1 MEHCLVGNDPVAKE
15 FGISVDTRMLEIE
28 GRTLNQAP
36 IQHRI
41 KDSRQF
47 GSPIAIKL
55 AMITVNNCIRNQS
68 DVEEKTN
75 ELKKEC
81 SKYQLNIGNIVY
93 KNLNWDRRAGSIENW
108 LISLKVNRNAYT
120 LRH

>member
-1 MEHCLVGNDPVAKE
+1 MEHSLVGNDPVAKE
-15 FGISVDTRMLEIE
+15 FGIFVDTRMLEIE
-28 GRTLNQAP
+28 GRILNQAP

-47 GSPIAIKL
+47 GDTIAIKL
-55 AMITVNNCIRNQS
+55 AVVTVNNCIRNQS
-68 DVEEKTN
+68 EVEEKMN

-93 KNLNWDRRAGSIENW
+93 KNLDRRAGNIENW
-108 LISLKVNRNAYT
+108 LTSLKVNRNPYSGISE
-120 LRH
+120 